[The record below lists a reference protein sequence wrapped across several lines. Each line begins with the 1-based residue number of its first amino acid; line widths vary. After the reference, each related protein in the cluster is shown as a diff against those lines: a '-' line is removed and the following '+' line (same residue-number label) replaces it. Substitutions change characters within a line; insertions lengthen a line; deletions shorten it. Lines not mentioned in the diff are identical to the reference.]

1 MSYRDFSEQIN
12 TTLKS
17 KTEFQVA
24 LQDFV
29 CYFSPLNMA
38 LQDKRYHGP
47 IHVISK
53 NSLNICFHFIIAL
66 YYGVA

>member
-12 TTLKS
+12 TTLRS
-17 KTEFQVA
+17 KTES
-24 LQDFV
+24 QDFV
-29 CYFSPLNMA
+29 CYFPPLNMA